1 MPKKKKTAI
10 VEISL
15 DKNPLDAIADLDNL
29 IKASTTTGIM
39 TGAALASVHRGFT
52 DNSISDKDR
61 IMHVMRGAA
70 FLGAQVFSTYRA
82 LEELTSKKTREKLV
96 KSPDYERLL
105 KENEELKKE
114 VEKLKKELK
123 KSKKS

>member
-52 DNSISDKDR
+52 DNSISDRDR
-61 IMHVMRGAA
+61 VMYVMRGAA
-70 FLGAQVFSTYRA
+70 FLGAQLFSTYRA
-82 LEELTSKKTREKLV
+82 LEELISKRGKEKPKTQDL
-96 KSPDYERLL
+96 ERLL
-105 KENEELKKE
+105 KENEELRKE
-114 VEKLKKELK
+114 VERLKKELK